1 MPRTLRTLL
10 ASPPLHMALGVMAAF
25 TMAGCAVSP
34 PSITPAKQVDLQRFM
49 GDWYVIG
56 NIPTRP
62 ERNAFNAVESY
73 SLKPDGTID
82 TRFRY
87 REGGFDGT
95 LKTMNPTGSV
105 VPGTNNAVWGMEFVW
120 PVKAEYVIVHVD
132 RDYQLTIVGRSE
144 RDYAWIMA
152 RTPSVPEP
160 VYEAAVTQLKT
171 LGYATDKLRRVP
183 QQWPEDAEAVPKR

>member
-1 MPRTLRTLL
+1 MPTLVTWATGGVVTTSLFRTRL
-10 ASPPLHMALGVMAAF
+10 
-25 TMAGCAVSP
+25 VST
-34 PSITPAKQVDLQRFM
+34 PS
-49 GDWYVIG
+49 
-56 NIPTRP
+56 
-62 ERNAFNAVESY
+62 
-73 SLKPDGTID
+73 
-82 TRFRY
+82 
-87 REGGFDGT
+87 
-95 LKTMNPTGSV
+95 
-105 VPGTNNAVWGMEFVW
+105 
-120 PVKAEYVIVHVD
+120 EYVIVHVD